1 LNEKSHPYSDDR
13 EKRRYPMILIGL
25 PVDLEGSDEPYAGS
39 ALVIHANAVGLRV
52 QAFNDTPLRKKVNIK
67 ASFPIGTEYHSFRI
81 ETEIV
86 WKDVHFWE
94 AWEEYHYALKFVKI
108 LNIHFLKFKRLLCRG
123 SSTEEGLT

>member
-25 PVDLEGSDEPYAGS
+25 PVDLERSDKPNAGS
-39 ALVIHANAVGLRV
+39 GFVIHASAACLRV
-52 QAFNDTPLRKKVNIK
+52 QAFDDIPLSKKINIK
-67 ASFPIGTEYHSFRI
+67 ASFPTGTEYHSFRI

-94 AWEEYHYALKFVKI
+94 AWEEYHYALKFVQI
-108 LNIHFLKFKRLLCRG
+108 LNSRFLKFKRLLCRR
-123 SSTEEGLT
+123 SSMEEAPI